1 MQPWPRLLL
10 PVGLYQGAFPD
21 IEDDGA
27 GERHEVR
34 VADHMLELN
43 GTQFACWRAP
53 DGTAGTAE
61 LPELRERGLVIDVA
75 PEEDA
80 AVVFAHGWRITPLL
94 LGLGHSRLVPDH
106 FGIGL
111 PGLER
116 VTVTPLTYEVW
127 VRSAVSP
134 SLWAA
139 CASLTDF
146 GVLAMIDVT
155 DPAAVLRTV
164 LLELP
169 GLLAASAAALEPA
182 W

>member
-1 MQPWPRLLL
+1 MRRPWPRLLL

-21 IEDDGA
+21 ADGA

-34 VADHMLELN
+34 VADRMLELP
-43 GTQFACWRAP
+43 GAQFACWRDP
-53 DGTAGTAE
+53 AGAADAAD
-61 LPELRERGLVIDVA
+61 LPALRERGLLVDVA
-75 PEEDA
+75 PDREA
-80 AVVFAHGWRITPLL
+80 ALAFAQGWRVTPLL

-111 PGLER
+111 PGHER
-116 VTVTPLTYEVW
+116 VTVTPLAYEVW

-139 CASLTDF
+139 CASLADF
-146 GVLAMIDVT
+146 GVLAGIDVT
-155 DPAAVLRTV
+155 DPATVLGAVLP
-164 LLELP
+164 ELP
-169 GLLAASAAALEPA
+169 GLVAATAAALEPA